1 MSGPQRAFAWALAW
15 VLPWLGAGLLTL
27 PLIAAAQELKPSPH
41 LASLTG
47 PGSAPA
53 APWRFIG
60 LPGTKKPATRFE
72 VVTLD
77 GQRVLRIDS
86 ERSYGNLVHL
96 LPADEPHGHTLTW
109 RWRVDQRL
117 PQADLRERQT
127 EDMPVRVCASFDEP
141 LAAVPFVERQVL
153 RAMRARAGEM
163 VPAAAVCYVWD
174 HRLAAGTQLHSPFT
188 HRIRYIVLRG
198 PESPPQ
204 AWRSQRRDLH
214 ADFLALFGDEV
225 KTVPPLL
232 SISVGADADNTQDH
246 DIAHLADLQLE

>member
-1 MSGPQRAFAWALAW
+1 MRRHALA
-15 VLPWLGAGLLTL
+15 WLGAGLLAL
-27 PLIAAAQELKPSPH
+27 PGLAAAQEFKPSPR
-41 LASLTG
+41 LASLSG

-60 LPGTKKPATRFE
+60 LPGLKKPATRFE

-86 ERSYGNLVHL
+86 ERSYGNLVHAVAPEDDAARQL
-96 LPADEPHGHTLTW
+96 SW
-109 RWRVDQRL
+109 RWRIEQR
-117 PQADLRERQT
+117 PAQADLRERQT

-141 LAAVPFVERQVL
+141 LSAVPFVERQVL
-153 RAMRARAGEM
+153 RALRARSGDM

-174 HRLAAGTQLHSPFT
+174 HQLAAGTQLHSPFT
-188 HRIRYIVLRG
+188 HRIRYLVLRG
-198 PESPPQ
+198 PESPLQ
-204 AWRSQRRDLH
+204 AWRSERRDLH

-232 SISVGADADNTQDH
+232 SISVGADADNTQDRG
-246 DIAHLADLQLE
+246 IAHLADLQLE

>member
-1 MSGPQRAFAWALAW
+1 MSRWLRPLAW
-15 VLPWLGAGLLTL
+15 MLAGLGAGLLAL
-27 PLIAAAQELKPSPH
+27 PRPAAAQELKPSPQ

-86 ERSYGNLVHL
+86 ERSCGNLVHL
-96 LPADEPHGHTLTW
+96 LPADEPAGRLLSW
-109 RWRVDQRL
+109 RWRVDQ
-117 PQADLRERQT
+117 P
-127 EDMPVRVCASFDEP
+127 
-141 LAAVPFVERQVL
+141 
-153 RAMRARAGEM
+153 
-163 VPAAAVCYVWD
+163 
-174 HRLAAGTQLHSPFT
+174 
-188 HRIRYIVLRG
+188 
-198 PESPPQ
+198 PPQ

-246 DIAHLADLQLE
+246 GIAHLADLQLE